1 MKAAILRQI
10 VLNDENN
17 DLNVNVEGQWD
28 RRSCMPCMHPGIV
41 DQTGNGLT
49 VKEEC
54 NLLMTDQ
61 SDEEDKDYDDCDRF
75 DNINEANSQD
85 SAQKKSYKYVGYF
98 ECIVAYSE
106 LT

>member
-17 DLNVNVEGQWD
+17 DLNVNVEEQWD
-28 RRSCMPCMHPGIV
+28 LRSCMPCMHPGIV
-41 DQTGNGLT
+41 DQTDNGLT
-49 VKEEC
+49 VKEEW

-61 SDEEDKDYDDCDRF
+61 SDEEDEDYDDCDRF

-85 SAQKKSYKYVGYF
+85 SAQKKILQICGIF
-98 ECIVAYSE
+98 
-106 LT
+106 

>member
-49 VKEEC
+49 VKEEW

-85 SAQKKSYKYVGYF
+85 SAQKKILQICGIF
-98 ECIVAYSE
+98 
-106 LT
+106 